1 MKKLKG
7 SSEIQEAAKIFGEL
21 IAQSAVVAPA
31 ADARKKPDRVRRMP
45 SVPSAPSR
53 RQPPL
58 TDTAVI
64 VPADSEQ
71 MYRGDRLENT
81 LFAMCKRGGF
91 LGSVLVDSGGLPLAV
106 YNSPVEEQTIAAF
119 TMVLGDALEKAGKVL
134 EQSDANTISMDINYI
149 DKAVIRRFLI
159 NDLPY
164 FLMTICPQ
172 EVDERA
178 EVELSID
185 KITSILK
192 KV

>member
-1 MKKLKG
+1 MKKV
-7 SSEIQEAAKIFGEL
+7 SSEIQEASKIFDEL
-21 IAQSAVVAPA
+21 IAQSAVIAPA
-31 ADARKKPDRVRRMP
+31 PDARKRPGRALQKTLPK
-45 SVPSAPSR
+45 APSR
-53 RQPPL
+53 KRPPVA
-58 TDTAVI
+58 DTAVI
-64 VPADSEQ
+64 EIEDSDQ

-91 LGSVLVDSGGLPLAV
+91 VGSVLVDSGGLPLAV
-106 YNSPVEEQTIAAF
+106 YNSPVEEQTIAAY
-119 TMVLGDALEKAGKVL
+119 TMVLGDALEKAGKIL

-159 NDLPY
+159 NELPY
-164 FLMTICPQ
+164 FLMVICPQ

>member
-1 MKKLKG
+1 MKKV
-7 SSEIQEAAKIFGEL
+7 SSEIQEASKIFGDL
-21 IAQSAVVAPA
+21 IAQSAVIAPA
-31 ADARKKPDRVRRMP
+31 PDARKKPGRALQKTL
-45 SVPSAPSR
+45 SSHALSR
-53 RQPPL
+53 KRPPVA
-58 TDTAVI
+58 DTAVI
-64 VPADSEQ
+64 EIEDSDQ

-81 LFAMCKRGGF
+81 LYAMCKRGGF
-91 LGSVLVDSGGLPLAV
+91 VGSVLVDSGGLPLAV
-106 YNSPVEEQTIAAF
+106 YNSPVEEQTIAAY
-119 TMVLGDALEKAGKVL
+119 TMVLGDALEKAGKIL

-159 NDLPY
+159 HDLPY
-164 FLMTICPQ
+164 FLMVICPQ